1 MPALDRKWWTLIAV
15 CTATFM
21 LLLDITVVNVALP
34 DIQSSLHASFSDLQW
49 VVDAYSLT
57 LAAFLLTA
65 GVAGDIYGRR
75 KIFAI
80 GLVVFSLASLV
91 CGLSTTPL
99 MLNLARAVQGV
110 GGAIMFATSLALIAA
125 AFTGRDRGTAFGIYG
140 AVIGG
145 AVAIGPL
152 IGGAITSGIGWRWI
166 FFVNVPIGAIAVLI
180 TFTQIAKS
188 EDLRARKIDWVGFV
202 TFSVSLFLLVFA
214 LVRGNDF
221 GWGSA
226 TTIGL
231 LAGAAV
237 LMVGFFVNERF
248 AADPMLDL
256 GLFKIP
262 AFVGLSTVAFCLAA
276 SIFAMFLYLTLYIQD
291 DLGYGPL
298 AAGVRFLPMTLL
310 IFFTLLL
317 CRASDRAHALAIPAG
332 HRHALR
338 DRGAPPHGDDPPEF
352 DLDGAPARFPGQGFG
367 VGIVNPVLASGAV
380 SVVQPQRSGMA
391 SGANNTFRQVGIA
404 TGIAVLGAVF
414 QSQIVAHT
422 TAALNKSPF
431 GPEMLRQGGAQ
442 LQGAMASGEVRQAA
456 AAIPVPAPARRCSA
470 PTTRGSPCTL
480 NHLMYI
486 GAVVALVGAICG
498 FALVRQRDFVIPTGA
513 PSGPPAQGGQGQPR
527 RRRTMPSPL
536 CMREPFTLEGR
547 FVRLEP
553 LTEAHIPALVEAAA
567 LDRSTYQWTYT
578 PDGVE
583 QMTDYVRD
591 ALVKVASQ
599 AHVAFATVRRGAG
612 PDGSDLVVGATRFC
626 ELAFWQWPPGASHQ
640 RHGVPDVVDI
650 GYTWL
655 AGPAQRTHVNTE
667 AKLLM
672 MTHAFEVWEV
682 HRVALQTDVRN
693 TRSRAAIERI
703 GGQLDGIMR
712 ADRPG
717 SDDTVRTSARFSIVA
732 AEWPEVKERL
742 TARLAL
748 P

>member
-34 DIQSSLHASFSDLQW
+34 DIQQSLHASFSDLQW

-75 KIFAI
+75 KIFAA
-80 GLVVFSLASLV
+80 GLIVFSLASLV

-188 EDLRARKIDWVGFV
+188 EDLRARRIDWVGFV

-221 GWGSA
+221 GWGS
-226 TTIGL
+226 TKTISL
-231 LAGAAV
+231 LIGAAV
-237 LMVGFFVNERF
+237 LMVGFFINERF
-248 AADPMLDL
+248 TADPMLDL

-291 DLGYGPL
+291 NLGYGPL
-298 AAGVRFLPMTLL
+298 AAGIRFLPMTLV
-310 IFFTLLL
+310 IFFTSFFAGRLTVRVQSRFLLGIGMLFVTGGLLL
-317 CRASDRAHALAIPAG
+317 MATT
-332 HRHALR
+332 
-338 DRGAPPHGDDPPEF
+338 DPNSTWTV
-352 DLDGAPARFPGQGFG
+352 LLPGFIVSGFG
-367 VGIVNPVLASGAV
+367 VGMVNPVLASGAV

-431 GPEMLRQGGAQ
+431 GPAVLRRGGAQ
-442 LQGAMASGEVRQAA
+442 LQGAMSSGEVRSAA
-456 AAIPVPAPARRCSA
+456 AAIPIAGARNALLQAYHVGFSVA
-470 PTTRGSPCTL
+470 L
-480 NHLMYI
+480 NHLMEI
-486 GAVVALVGAICG
+486 GAVVALVGAVCG
-498 FALVRQRDFVIPTGA
+498 FALVRQRDFVVPTGA
-513 PSGPPAQGGQGQPR
+513 PSGPP
-527 RRRTMPSPL
+527 
-536 CMREPFTLEGR
+536 
-547 FVRLEP
+547 
-553 LTEAHIPALVEAAA
+553 
-567 LDRSTYQWTYT
+567 
-578 PDGVE
+578 
-583 QMTDYVRD
+583 
-591 ALVKVASQ
+591 
-599 AHVAFATVRRGAG
+599 GAG
-612 PDGSDLVVGATRFC
+612 SQGA
-626 ELAFWQWPPGASHQ
+626 PGAP
-640 RHGVPDVVDI
+640 GAPEDAVPAV
-650 GYTWL
+650 
-655 AGPAQRTHVNTE
+655 
-667 AKLLM
+667 
-672 MTHAFEVWEV
+672 HA
-682 HRVALQTDVRN
+682 
-693 TRSRAAIERI
+693 
-703 GGQLDGIMR
+703 
-712 ADRPG
+712 
-717 SDDTVRTSARFSIVA
+717 
-732 AEWPEVKERL
+732 
-742 TARLAL
+742 
-748 P
+748 

>member
-237 LMVGFFVNERF
+237 LMVGFFVNERY

-291 DLGYGPL
+291 NLGYGPL
-298 AAGVRFLPMTLL
+298 RGWRPLPADDPAHLL
-310 IFFTLLL
+310 HLLL
-317 CRASDRAHALAIPAG
+317 RRAPDRAGAVATPVG
-332 HRHALR
+332 HRDALR
-338 DRGAPPHGDDPPEF
+338 DRRAPPHGDDPPEL
-352 DLDGAPARFPGQGFG
+352 DLDRAAARLPGRA
-367 VGIVNPVLASGAV
+367 ASGSA
-380 SVVQPQRSGMA
+380 SSTRSWPRA
-391 SGANNTFRQVGIA
+391 P
-404 TGIAVLGAVF
+404 
-414 QSQIVAHT
+414 
-422 TAALNKSPF
+422 SPSSS
-431 GPEMLRQGGAQ
+431 R
-442 LQGAMASGEVRQAA
+442 SAA
-456 AAIPVPAPARRCSA
+456 AWPRA
-470 PTTRGSPCTL
+470 PTTRSARSASPRASPCS
-480 NHLMYI
+480 
-486 GAVVALVGAICG
+486 ARC
-498 FALVRQRDFVIPTGA
+498 
-513 PSGPPAQGGQGQPR
+513 
-527 RRRTMPSPL
+527 
-536 CMREPFTLEGR
+536 
-547 FVRLEP
+547 
-553 LTEAHIPALVEAAA
+553 
-567 LDRSTYQWTYT
+567 
-578 PDGVE
+578 
-583 QMTDYVRD
+583 
-591 ALVKVASQ
+591 
-599 AHVAFATVRRGAG
+599 
-612 PDGSDLVVGATRFC
+612 
-626 ELAFWQWPPGASHQ
+626 
-640 RHGVPDVVDI
+640 
-650 GYTWL
+650 
-655 AGPAQRTHVNTE
+655 
-667 AKLLM
+667 
-672 MTHAFEVWEV
+672 
-682 HRVALQTDVRN
+682 
-693 TRSRAAIERI
+693 SRAR
-703 GGQLDGIMR
+703 
-712 ADRPG
+712 
-717 SDDTVRTSARFSIVA
+717 SWRTPPPR
-732 AEWPEVKERL
+732 
-742 TARLAL
+742 
-748 P
+748 

>member
-1 MPALDRKWWTLIAV
+1 MVDPFAV

-34 DIQSSLHASFSDLQW
+34 DIQQSLHASFSDLQW

-91 CGLSTTPL
+91 CGLSTPPL
-99 MLNLARAVQGV
+99 MLNLSRAVQGV

-188 EDLRARKIDWVGFV
+188 TDLRSRKIDWVGFV

-226 TTIGL
+226 TTISL
-231 LAGAAV
+231 LVGAAV
-237 LMVGFFVNERF
+237 LMVGFFINERF
-248 AADPMLDL
+248 APYPMLDL

-310 IFFTLLL
+310 IFFTSFFAGRLTVRIRSRLLL
-317 CRASDRAHALAIPAG
+317 GIGMLFVAG
-332 HRHALR
+332 GLLLMGMTHPTSTWPVL
-338 DRGAPPHGDDPPEF
+338 
-352 DLDGAPARFPGQGFG
+352 LPGFLVWGFG
-367 VGIVNPVLASGAV
+367 VGSVNPVLASGAV

-414 QSQIVAHT
+414 QSQILAHT
-422 TAALNKSPF
+422 TSALNKSPY
-431 GPEMLRQGGAQ
+431 GPEILRRGGAQ
-442 LQGAMASGEVRQAA
+442 LQGAMAAGGVREALPSIPLAAARQALLGA
-456 AAIPVPAPARRCSA
+456 YKVGFS
-470 PTTRGSPCTL
+470 STL

-486 GAVVALVGAICG
+486 GAVVALVGAVCG

-513 PSGPPAQGGQGQPR
+513 PSGPPGQGGQGQPD
-527 RRRTMPSPL
+527 
-536 CMREPFTLEGR
+536 G
-547 FVRLEP
+547 
-553 LTEAHIPALVEAAA
+553 AA
-567 LDRSTYQWTYT
+567 
-578 PDGVE
+578 
-583 QMTDYVRD
+583 
-591 ALVKVASQ
+591 
-599 AHVAFATVRRGAG
+599 
-612 PDGSDLVVGATRFC
+612 
-626 ELAFWQWPPGASHQ
+626 PGAPDDA
-640 RHGVPDVVDI
+640 VPAV
-650 GYTWL
+650 
-655 AGPAQRTHVNTE
+655 
-667 AKLLM
+667 
-672 MTHAFEVWEV
+672 HA
-682 HRVALQTDVRN
+682 
-693 TRSRAAIERI
+693 
-703 GGQLDGIMR
+703 
-712 ADRPG
+712 
-717 SDDTVRTSARFSIVA
+717 
-732 AEWPEVKERL
+732 
-742 TARLAL
+742 
-748 P
+748 